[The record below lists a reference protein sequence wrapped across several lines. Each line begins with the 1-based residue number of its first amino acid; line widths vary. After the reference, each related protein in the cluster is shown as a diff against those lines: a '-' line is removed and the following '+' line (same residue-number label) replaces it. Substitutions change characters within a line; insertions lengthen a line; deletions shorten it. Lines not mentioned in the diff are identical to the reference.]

1 MAKKK
6 AAPHKS
12 VTLALGR
19 VGDTTRKFMIS
30 DWSHQWVLFSGGPPD
45 MLEQQLEGSLG
56 AWAMPHDG
64 FRYVD

>member
-6 AAPHKS
+6 VVPYKS

-19 VGDTTRKFMIS
+19 VGDTTGKFMIS
-30 DWSHQWVLFSGGPPD
+30 DWSHQWEIHD

-56 AWAMPHDG
+56 AWAMPPDG
-64 FRYVD
+64 F